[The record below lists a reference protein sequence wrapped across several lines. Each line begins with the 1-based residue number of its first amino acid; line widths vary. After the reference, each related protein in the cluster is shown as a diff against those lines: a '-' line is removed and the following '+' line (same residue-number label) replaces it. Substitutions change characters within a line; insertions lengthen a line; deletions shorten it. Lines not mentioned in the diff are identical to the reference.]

1 MKKIDPWLLKAI
13 EDAVGFPDKPYDL
26 TKVKAITKWR
36 NKCDPQLQLWRGGM
50 LARDWLEIEAGAFD
64 ILGELPNLHTLIFP
78 WGFSHKDYAF
88 LRSEEH
94 TSELQSQR

>member
-1 MKKIDPWLLKAI
+1 MDIKKIDPWLLKAI

-50 LARDWLEIEAGAFD
+50 LARDWLDRLWRRWTFAIRGWLERRG
-64 ILGELPNLHTLIFP
+64 
-78 WGFSHKDYAF
+78 
-88 LRSEEH
+88 R
-94 TSELQSQR
+94 

>member
-1 MKKIDPWLLKAI
+1 MEMKKIDPWLLKAI

-50 LARDWLEIEAGAFD
+50 LARD
-64 ILGELPNLHTLIFP
+64 
-78 WGFSHKDYAF
+78 
-88 LRSEEH
+88 
-94 TSELQSQR
+94 